1 MAISCLAMPL
11 AGRPTRRMR
20 CNSASV
26 ASGMSE
32 KSICESGIGLTFFST
47 RLPCADDPDG
57 FFFTVRLRIV
67 FTTKRIRP
75 DSDRPMR

>member
-57 FFFTVRLRIV
+57 FFFTVSPSYRIHHE
-67 FTTKRIRP
+67 K
-75 DSDRPMR
+75 DSA